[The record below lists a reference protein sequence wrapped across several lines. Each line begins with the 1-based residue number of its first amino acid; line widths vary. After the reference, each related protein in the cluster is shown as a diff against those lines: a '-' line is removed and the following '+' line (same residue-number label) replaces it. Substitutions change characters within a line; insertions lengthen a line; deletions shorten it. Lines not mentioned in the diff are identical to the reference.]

1 MQIPLTGWL
10 LIVVGYT
17 MWPVANWSAWPVLV
31 IIVFLE
37 AAVMIICAKLLTIVM
52 LLTRNNTLHNLTTKA
67 FWYDNPGL
75 LLPIIRNI
83 LFMLTAVLAS
93 VVRTFYSYVLYTGFV
108 LSSRSH
114 GSMVFILVHWLEEWL
129 TITGYMK

>member
-1 MQIPLTGWL
+1 
-10 LIVVGYT
+10 